1 MPFHSIPKIKRSI
14 EMLKTLRI
22 KNFAL
27 IEEAEIQFE
36 LGLNIITG
44 ETGAGKSILLGALSM
59 ILGERATTD
68 NIRSGAER
76 SVIEGTFTIKNNHGL
91 HSLLQDNDIEVPDNE
106 ILIRREISL
115 KGQNRCF
122 VNDTLITTS
131 LLKSIGDLLV
141 DLHGQH
147 DHQSLLHQEIHVD
160 ILDAYGRLESVTSEV
175 KQSFKQIGESKNRI
189 GELESQRQT
198 YLEKRELFQHQLK
211 EIKDISPEINED
223 TRLIQEEKIF
233 SNSEKLFELTKKI
246 YDALYD
252 TEGSIVDILG
262 ETYHAF
268 EEISKV
274 DERLNDII
282 SQFITAKITL
292 EEVSRWVGD
301 YHQKITFEPER
312 LEEIRM
318 RIAAIQ
324 RLKKKYGS
332 IDEIL
337 AKKVQIEEA
346 INISDNF
353 DFELNKLRKQ
363 LDEEIGNYVKLCAA
377 LTAQRRKFALELD
390 KKVVIE
396 MRNLGMEHAL
406 FKTEIR
412 YIENPEGFITVNGVH
427 VDASSTGLDFVEF
440 MISTNLGE
448 SPKPLVKVASGGEV
462 SRIMLSLKSA
472 LAGSDQIPTLVFDE
486 IDVGIS
492 GRIAQSVG
500 KSLYHLAQSHQTI
513 CITHLPQIASFSQS
527 HYSVEKNFSKNK
539 TVTSIN
545 KLSQEDK
552 IREVA
557 KLLGGEQVTEVT
569 LKNARELV
577 SSLDS

>member
-1 MPFHSIPKIKRSI
+1 
-14 EMLKTLRI
+14 MLKTLSI

-27 IEEAEIQFE
+27 IEQAEIQFE

-91 HSLLQDNDIEVPDNE
+91 HSLLQDNDIEVPENE

-175 KQSFKQIGESKNRI
+175 KQSFKRIGESKNRI

-198 YLEKRELFQHQLK
+198 YLEKREVFQHQLK

-412 YIENPEGFITVNGVH
+412 YIENPVGFITVNGVH

-527 HYSVEKNFSKNK
+527 HYSVEKNFIKNK

-545 KLSQEDK
+545 KLSQDDK

-557 KLLGGEQVTEVT
+557 KLLGGEQVTDVT

>member
-1 MPFHSIPKIKRSI
+1 
-14 EMLKTLRI
+14 MLRTLSI

-27 IEEAEIQFE
+27 IEDAEIQFE

-59 ILGERATTD
+59 ILGERAATD
-68 NIRSGAER
+68 NIRTGADR
-76 SVIEGTFTIKNNHGL
+76 SVIEGTFTIDNNSGL
-91 HSLLQDNDIEVPDNE
+91 RSLLQENDIEINDNE

-160 ILDAYGRLESVTSEV
+160 ILDSYGCLEPVRNEVRQRFKRISE
-175 KQSFKQIGESKNRI
+175 IKNKIR
-189 GELESQRQT
+189 ELEDHKLT
-198 YLEKRELFQHQLK
+198 YLDKREFFQHQLK
-211 EIKDISPEINED
+211 EIKDISPDIDED
-223 TRLIQEEKIF
+223 VRLIREEKIF

-252 TEGSIVDILG
+252 TERSVVEILG
-262 ETYHAF
+262 ETFRDF
-268 EEISKV
+268 EEIKKV

-282 SQFITAKITL
+282 SQFVTAKITL

-337 AKKVQIEEA
+337 EKKAQIEEA

-353 DFELNKLRKQ
+353 DFELSNMQKQ
-363 LDEEIGNYVKLCAA
+363 LDVEVENYTRICAE
-377 LTAQRRKFALELD
+377 LTSQRRKFAVDLD
-390 KKVVIE
+390 KKVVLV
-396 MRNLGMEHAL
+396 MRNLGMEHAQ
-406 FKTEIR
+406 FRTEIK
-412 YIENPEGFITVNGVH
+412 YSENPESFITVNGIH
-427 VDASSTGLDFVEF
+427 VNASSSGLDFVEF

-448 SPKPLVKVASGGEV
+448 SPKPLAKVASGGEV
-462 SRIMLSLKSA
+462 SRIMLSLKSV

-492 GRIAQSVG
+492 GRIAQAVG

-513 CITHLPQIASFSQS
+513 CITHLPQIAGFSQS
-527 HYSVEKNFSKNK
+527 HYSVEKRFSKNK
-539 TVTSIN
+539 TVTAIN
-545 KLSQEDK
+545 RLSQDDK
-552 IREVA
+552 LHEVA
-557 KLLGGEQVTEVT
+557 KLLGGEQVTEAS
-569 LKNARELV
+569 LENAKELI
-577 SSLDS
+577 SSLSA

>member
-1 MPFHSIPKIKRSI
+1 
-14 EMLKTLRI
+14 MLKTLSI

-59 ILGERATTD
+59 ILGERAATD

-76 SVIEGTFTIKNNHGL
+76 SVIEGTFTIENNQGVRC
-91 HSLLQDNDIEVPDNE
+91 LLQDNDIEVHENE

-160 ILDAYGRLESVTSEV
+160 ILDAYGRLESVTNEV
-175 KQSFKQIGESKNRI
+175 KQRFKRIGEIKNRI
-189 GELESQRQT
+189 EELENHKQT

-211 EIKDISPEINED
+211 EIKDISPEISED
-223 TRLIQEEKIF
+223 TRLIQEEKII

-252 TEGSIVDILG
+252 TDRSVVEILG
-262 ETYHAF
+262 ETSRDF
-268 EEISKV
+268 EEIRKI
-274 DERLNDII
+274 DERLNEILT
-282 SQFITAKITL
+282 QFVTAKITL

-301 YHQKITFEPER
+301 YHQKLTFEPER

-332 IDEIL
+332 IEEIL
-337 AKKVQIEEA
+337 AKKDQIQEA

-353 DFELNKLRKQ
+353 DFELNKEQKQ
-363 LDEEIGNYVKLCAA
+363 LAIEIENYVKICAE
-377 LTAQRRKFALELD
+377 LTAQRRKFAVELD
-390 KKVVIE
+390 KKVVLE
-396 MRNLGMEHAL
+396 MRNLGMEHAI

-412 YIENPEGFITVNGVH
+412 YIENLEGFITVNGVH
-427 VDASSTGLDFVEF
+427 VNASSTGLDFVEF

-492 GRIAQSVG
+492 GRIAQAVG

-513 CITHLPQIASFSQS
+513 CITHLPQIAGFSQS
-527 HYSVEKNFSKNK
+527 HYSVEKHFNKNK
-539 TVTSIN
+539 TVTTIN
-545 KLSQEDK
+545 KLSQDDK

-557 KLLGGEQVTEVT
+557 KLLGGEHVTDAS
-569 LKNARELV
+569 LKNAKELV
-577 SSLDS
+577 SSLST